1 MIIIIIIKN
10 DNKENVNNDNFEVII
25 ADSTTKSKVEEK
37 DLLD

>member
-1 MIIIIIIKN
+1 MIIINKKN

-25 ADSTTKSKVEEK
+25 ADSTRKSKVEEK